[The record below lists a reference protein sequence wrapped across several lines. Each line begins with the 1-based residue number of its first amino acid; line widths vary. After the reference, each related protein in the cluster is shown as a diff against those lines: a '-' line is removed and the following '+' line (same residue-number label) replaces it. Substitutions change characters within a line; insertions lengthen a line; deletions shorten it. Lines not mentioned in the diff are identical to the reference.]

1 MRRVYFCFDHARDLY
16 RVKQFAEL
24 PGVMVSAAGGVQT
37 ATVWTEARKRGDAP
51 VQGLINDALR
61 GTSVTVFCIGQR
73 TAHGK
78 HLSHEIDQSLAQGN
92 GLVGITITHL
102 RAEDGSV
109 DAEAPIPPAIQAA
122 GFKVYRYSDKK
133 ALVEAIEEAARIA
146 KEREDAGAG
155 AAAEATVHVSAPA
168 AGGGPPPGMA
178 DRRGSGEV
186 RDRRQGPRRG
196 ADRDRLARRSR
207 ILKKKD

>member
-1 MRRVYFCFDHARDLY
+1 MRRVYFCFDHARDMH

-24 PGVMVSAAGGVQT
+24 PGVMVSAAGGVRT
-37 ATVWTEARKRGDAP
+37 ATVWTEARQRGDAP

-78 HLSHEIDQSLAQGN
+78 FLGHEIDQSLAQGN
-92 GLVGITITHL
+92 GLVGITINHL
-102 RAEDGSV
+102 RDKDGSV

-122 GFKVYRYSDKK
+122 GFKVYRFSDKK
-133 ALVEAIEEAARIA
+133 ALVKAIEEAAQIA
-146 KEREDAGAG
+146 KEREDTV
-155 AAAEATVHVSAPA
+155 AAAADATVHVSAA
-168 AGGGPPPGMA
+168 VAGGGPPPGMA
-178 DRRGSGEV
+178 DRRGDGSGG
-186 RDRRQGPRRG
+186 DRRQGPRRG
-196 ADRDRLARRSR
+196 ADRERLARRSR

>member
-1 MRRVYFCFDHARDLY
+1 MRRVYFCFDHARDMH
-16 RVKQFAEL
+16 RVKQFAQL
-24 PGVMVSAAGGVQT
+24 PDVMVSAAGGVQT
-37 ATVWTEARKRGDAP
+37 ATVWTEARQRGDAP

-73 TAHGK
+73 TAHSK
-78 HLSHEIDQSLAQGN
+78 YLSYEIDQSLAQGN
-92 GLVGITITHL
+92 GLVGITINHL
-102 RAEDGSV
+102 RAQDGSV

-122 GFKVYRYSDKK
+122 GFKVYRFSDKK

-146 KEREDAGAG
+146 EERKDAVAE
-155 AAAEATVHVSAPA
+155 AAAEATVHMSAPT

-178 DRRGSGEV
+178 ERRGSGEV

-196 ADRDRLARRSR
+196 ADRERLARRSR
-207 ILKKKD
+207 ILKK